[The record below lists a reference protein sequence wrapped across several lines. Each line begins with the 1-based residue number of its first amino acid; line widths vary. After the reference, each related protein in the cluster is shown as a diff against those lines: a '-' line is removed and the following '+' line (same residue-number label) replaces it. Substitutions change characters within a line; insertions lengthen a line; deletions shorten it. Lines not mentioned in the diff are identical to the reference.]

1 MEKRVDQEHQG
12 PPVLQDSLGP
22 EDSRDS
28 MVTLDLRGP
37 RAWRAVLD
45 LLAPR
50 EILARREP
58 MGSRVQEVC
67 LVLLETLVAED
78 PQG

>member
-1 MEKRVDQEHQG
+1 
-12 PPVLQDSLGP
+12 
-22 EDSRDS
+22 

-45 LLAPR
+45 SLAPR
-50 EILARREP
+50 EILAGREP